1 MTKLRVGPVGFFFVI
16 LVALAVLV
24 LAPLM
29 TISSLNVLFG
39 LGIEFTVW
47 TWASMFWLQAVTFGG
62 VISAVG
68 RLGRDK

>member
-1 MTKLRVGPVGFFFVI
+1 MTTRINVGPVTLVVI
-16 LVALAVLV
+16 LLVALALLI

-47 TWASMFWLQAVTFGG
+47 TWASMFWLHAVTFGG
-62 VISAVG
+62 IISAL
-68 RLGRDK
+68 RSRDRN

>member
-1 MTKLRVGPVGFFFVI
+1 MTRINVGPVTLVVI
-16 LVALAVLV
+16 LLAALALMI

-47 TWASMFWLQAVTFGG
+47 TWASMFWLHAVTFGA
-62 VISAVG
+62 VTSAL
-68 RLGRDK
+68 RRERD

>member
-1 MTKLRVGPVGFFFVI
+1 MTTRINVGPVTLGVLLI
-16 LVALAVLV
+16 LALALIV

-47 TWASMFWLQAVTFGG
+47 TWASMFWLHAVTFGG
-62 VISAVG
+62 VISAV
-68 RLGRDK
+68 RSRDRD